1 MILHPYQWEMI
12 RAKDPDYKNAV
23 LYAEER
29 GKENPLFT
37 GAIQGYWDGVAIFI
51 NDHIIY
57 NATYTSARRG
67 LFLGAQAGMLAWG
80 EGPYAGEQDY
90 DYGRK
95 KGISI
100 SMLWGFKKS
109 VLGPNNFQSPS
120 TYTDDYGVIAV
131 DSYAVAI
138 SGLASDTEY

>member
-1 MILHPYQWEMI
+1 
-12 RAKDPDYKNAV
+12 
-23 LYAEER
+23 
-29 GKENPLFT
+29 
-37 GAIQGYWDGVAIFI
+37 
-51 NDHIIY
+51 
-57 NATYTSARRG
+57 
-67 LFLGAQAGMLAWG
+67 MLAWG

-109 VLGPNNFQSPS
+109 VLGPDNFQNPS
-120 TYTDDYGVIAV
+120 SYNQDYGVIAV